1 MNELKIG
8 ILNAHNTLNYGSMIM
23 CENTIYYLSK
33 FLHDAHFVVLSNL
46 VEETESRLRKAIGCN
61 HIEVRSRTTSFH
73 TKKVQKGISILIDQ
87 ALLRYRN
94 VIKQFNDCHVII
106 VLGGDDIS
114 EYYGSVR
121 LLDILLRLNYLKK
134 AEKKLYLLGQSIG
147 PIHSW
152 RVVIA
157 KRVLN
162 RMDKIYHRGYRSYNY
177 VTDVLGVKNNSFLSS
192 DLAFLDLPRQSEAF
206 DIEKFGIQHQRYIT
220 FVPSGFWSLYC
231 EDDTRYFE
239 GLLNITNYLSEE
251 CKKRDMKLVLLPH
264 VLRTSDDRSLVK
276 QMMTAGI
283 GNENIVAVTDV
294 LLPYEARVIL
304 GSSYF
309 VVTQRMHGAISSLQK
324 GVPAISLSY
333 SEKFSEVIGSYLDL
347 PELVVEIRK
356 AHFGDDIDK
365 TSSAIDWCLQN
376 MATFKARIEKAV
388 IKAKRDALF
397 QIEDLAKDI
406 IS

>member
-61 HIEVRSRTTSFH
+61 NIEVRSRTTSFH

-114 EYYGSVR
+114 EYYGRVR
-121 LLDILLRLNYLKK
+121 LLDILLRLNFLKK
-134 AEKKLYLLGQSIG
+134 AEKKVYLLGQSIG
-147 PIHSW
+147 PMHSW
-152 RVVIA
+152 QITLG
-157 KRVLN
+157 KRVLS
-162 RMDKIYHRGYRSYNY
+162 RMDKIYHRGSRSYNY

-192 DLAFLDLPRQSEAF
+192 DLGFLDLPRQSEAF

-220 FVPSGFWSLYC
+220 FVPSGFWAGYPNNYEAYL
-231 EDDTRYFE
+231 E
-239 GLLNITNYLSEE
+239 GLIGIANYITQKCEVL
-251 CKKRDMKLVLLPH
+251 DMRMVLLPH
-264 VLRTSDDRSLVK
+264 VLRWTYDRELVK
-276 QMMTAGI
+276 EIITKM
-283 GNENIVAVTDV
+283 GNNHIIAINDV
-294 LLPYEARVIL
+294 LLPFQARAIL

-333 SEKFSEVIGSYLDL
+333 SEKFSEVIGNYLDL

-365 TSSAIDWCLQN
+365 ASSAIDWCLQN

-397 QIEDLAKDI
+397 QIEDLAKDM

>member
-1 MNELKIG
+1 
-8 ILNAHNTLNYGSMIM
+8 
-23 CENTIYYLSK
+23 
-33 FLHDAHFVVLSNL
+33 
-46 VEETESRLRKAIGCN
+46 
-61 HIEVRSRTTSFH
+61 
-73 TKKVQKGISILIDQ
+73 
-87 ALLRYRN
+87 
-94 VIKQFNDCHVII
+94 VIV

-114 EYYGSVR
+114 EYYGIIR
-121 LLDILLRLNYLKK
+121 LLDILLRLRYLKR
-134 AEKKLYLLGQSIG
+134 ARKKIYLLGQSIG

-157 KRVLN
+157 KSVLR

-177 VTDVLGVKNNSFLSS
+177 VTDVLGVNNNSFLSS
-192 DLAFLDLPRQSEAF
+192 DLAFLDLPRQNGDF
-206 DIEKFGIQHQRYIT
+206 DIEKYDIQRQRYIT

-231 EDDTRYFE
+231 DDYMRYFE
-239 GLLNITNYLSEE
+239 GLVNITNYLSEE
-251 CKKRDMKLVLLPH
+251 CKKRGMKLVLLPH

-276 QMMTAGI
+276 QMITAGI

-294 LLPYEARVIL
+294 LLPYEARMIL

-356 AHFGDDIDK
+356 AHFGEDIDK
-365 TSSAIDWCLQN
+365 VYSAIDRGLQD
-376 MATFKARIEKAV
+376 ATGLKVKIEKA
-388 IKAKRDALF
+388 IMKAKRDAMI
-397 QIEDLAKDI
+397 QIEDLAKDM

>member
-1 MNELKIG
+1 MDKLKIG
-8 ILNAHNTLNYGSMIM
+8 VLHAPNTLNYGSMM
-23 CENTIYYLSK
+23 LCENAIYYLSK
-33 FLHDAHFVVLSNL
+33 IICNVSFVVLSNF
-46 VEETESRLRKAIGCN
+46 VEETETRLKDAIGYDN
-61 HIEVRSRTTSFH
+61 IEVRPHAVPSQIKSISNRLSFL
-73 TKKVQKGISILIDQ
+73 VDQ
-87 ALLRYRN
+87 VLFRYRN
-94 VIKQFNDCHVII
+94 LIKQLDDCDVII

-114 EYYGSVR
+114 EYYGFLK
-121 LLDILLRLNYLKK
+121 LLDILFRLDRLKS
-134 AEKKLYLLGQSIG
+134 ARKKIYLLGQSIG
-147 PIHSW
+147 PMHSW
-152 RVVIA
+152 QITLG
-157 KRVLN
+157 KRVLS
-162 RMDKIYHRGYRSYNY
+162 RMDKIYHRGSRSYNY

-192 DLAFLDLPRQSEAF
+192 DLAFLDLPRQNELF
-206 DIEKFGIQHQRYIT
+206 DIRKYNIEPRKYIT
-220 FVPSGFWSLYC
+220 FVPSGFWPGYC
-231 EDDTRYFE
+231 DNYGVYLE
-239 GLLNITNYLSEE
+239 GLVAVTKYMVSKCEAF
-251 CKKRDMKLVLLPH
+251 DMRMVLLPH
-264 VLRTSDDRSLVK
+264 VLRWTYDRELVK
-276 QMMTAGI
+276 EIITKM
-283 GNENIVAVTDV
+283 GNNHIIAINDV
-294 LLPYEARVIL
+294 LLPFQARAIL

-309 VVTQRMHGAISSLQK
+309 VVTQRLHGAISSLQK